1 VKRDSFKTKVLIRF
15 SGKRASRFLCIFTAN
30 SSDVHRQLRTSQV
43 QIGRAAPRFFRDEV
57 GKPPMCGLFLH
68 EMHRK
73 RTAITRQKER
83 GQMKNQLKTL
93 ATLALVSALSAG
105 LAQTT
110 ASGTTS
116 TSSTRK
122 KPVARKPVPKKP
134 SVESQIQSLRED
146 MQTQIQQLKQQLSDR
161 DQQLQ
166 QAQAAAAA
174 AQAAAAQ
181 AQQEAAQQSATVTE
195 NTQAVSSLQGAVSD
209 LKTNNVS
216 LASTVQEQQAKVEK
230 QIANPDAIHFKG
242 ITLSPTGSY
251 LAGETVY
258 RTHATGGDIP
268 TAFNALPYEHADAYS
283 LSEFYGTA
291 RQSRVALMAEGK
303 TGSSTLRGYYEAD
316 WLGTGVSSNNNESN
330 SYVFRQRVLWAQIAL
345 NNGWA
350 FTGGQLWSLATE
362 DKKGLSNLSSDILV
376 PLTIDPNYVPGF
388 VWERQYGFRVT
399 KTLPHAAF
407 GIAAENPQVLYTATL
422 AGNTPYAVL
431 GSAGANGGN
440 YNAAISNCSPSTSIV
455 NYTNELN
462 GGVNTYLPV
471 YKTVNSCANITNIS
485 FNAMPDI
492 VVKAAFDPSFGH
504 YEIFGVGRYAHET
517 VYPGET
523 TNGNLYGGL
532 KDIIT
537 GVVVTPALTTA
548 GSYHNSIALGGLGA
562 SARATVAKKFT
573 VGLKGLYGPGVGRY
587 GATTLSDV
595 TSAASGEFTPLHNLS
610 ALGTVEIAATPR
622 LVLYLNYGGDYA
634 GRNSGLGSTLGA
646 PTAAQN
652 PTTKLWGGTW
662 AAPSKAAV
670 GYGSYYLNNSSCLTN
685 TAPGFNG
692 SSTGFYPGGSCGA
705 QTKDVQE
712 ATAGYWYDFYRGDY
726 GRVRLGMQYAYALR
740 QSWTGA
746 PVTADGVGA
755 KGIDNMFWTSFRYF
769 LP

>member
-1 VKRDSFKTKVLIRF
+1 
-15 SGKRASRFLCIFTAN
+15 
-30 SSDVHRQLRTSQV
+30 
-43 QIGRAAPRFFRDEV
+43 
-57 GKPPMCGLFLH
+57 
-68 EMHRK
+68 
-73 RTAITRQKER
+73 
-83 GQMKNQLKTL
+83 MKNQLKTL

-116 TSSTRK
+116 ATSTKPK
-122 KPVARKPVPKKP
+122 KPVTHKAVVPKKP
-134 SVESQIQSLRED
+134 SVESQIQSLRDD

-166 QAQAAAAA
+166 QAQQAAAA
-174 AQAAAAQ
+174 AQASAAQ
-181 AQQEAAQQSATVTE
+181 AQQQAAQQSATLTE
-195 NTQAVSSLQGAVSD
+195 NTQAVSNLQGAVTD
-209 LKTNNVS
+209 LKTN
-216 LASTVQEQQAKVEK
+216 STSMATTIQDEQTKVQK
-230 QIANPDAIHFKG
+230 QIEHPDVLHFKG
-242 ITLSPTGSY
+242 ITLSPTNSY

-268 TAFNALPYEHADAYS
+268 TAFNALPYEHADAYA
-283 LSEFYGTA
+283 LSEFYGSS
-291 RQSRVALMAEGK
+291 RQSRIALMAEGK
-303 TGSSTLRGYYEAD
+303 PGWGTLRGYYEAD
-316 WLGTGVSSNNNESN
+316 WLGTGITSNNNESN
-330 SYVFRQRVLWAQIAL
+330 SYVLRQRVLWAQAAL

-362 DKKGLSNLSSDILV
+362 DKKGISNLSGDILT
-376 PLTIDPNYVPGF
+376 PQTIDPNYVPGF

-399 KTLPHAAF
+399 KTFEHAAF

-455 NYTNELN
+455 NYTNEVN

-485 FNAMPDI
+485 FNAIPDI
-492 VVKAAFDPSFGH
+492 LVKAAFDPSFGH
-504 YEIFGVGRYAHET
+504 FEVFGIGRYAHET

-532 KDIIT
+532 KDIVT
-537 GVVVTPALTTA
+537 GATVAPALTTA
-548 GSYHNSIALGGLGA
+548 GSYNNSIALGGLGA
-562 SARATVAKKFT
+562 SGRVSLLSNK
-573 VGLKGLYGPGVGRY
+573 VSLGIKGLYGPGVGRY
-587 GATTLSDV
+587 GSTTLSDV
-595 TSAASGEFTPLHNLS
+595 TSTASGELTPLHNLS

-622 LVLYLNYGGDYA
+622 LALYANYGGDYA
-634 GRNSGLGSTLGA
+634 SRNSGVGSTLGA
-646 PTAAQN
+646 PSVGKSAAGIY
-652 PTTKLWGGTW
+652 GGHW

-670 GYGSYYLNNSSCLTN
+670 GYGSPLLSNSACLT
-685 TAPGFNG
+685 TAAPGYNG
-692 SSTGFYPGGSCGA
+692 SSTGYYPGGSCGA

-712 ATAGYWYDFYRGDY
+712 LSVGYWYDFYKGEY
-726 GRVRLGMQYAYALR
+726 GRLR
-740 QSWTGA
+740 QGIQYGYATRESWSGA
-746 PVTADGVGA
+746 VVSTNGPGGVSA
-755 KGIDNMFWTSFRYF
+755 KGVDNMFWTSFRYY

>member
-1 VKRDSFKTKVLIRF
+1 
-15 SGKRASRFLCIFTAN
+15 
-30 SSDVHRQLRTSQV
+30 
-43 QIGRAAPRFFRDEV
+43 
-57 GKPPMCGLFLH
+57 
-68 EMHRK
+68 
-73 RTAITRQKER
+73 
-83 GQMKNQLKTL
+83 MKLQLKTL

-116 TSSTRK
+116 TTTHKRTTRK
-122 KPVARKPVPKKP
+122 PPVAKKP
-134 SVESQIQSLRED
+134 SLESQIESLRND
-146 MQTQIQQLKQQLSDR
+146 MNSQIQQLKQQLSDR

-166 QAQAAAAA
+166 QAQQAAAA
-174 AQAAAAQ
+174 AQAAATQ
-181 AQQEAAQQSATVTE
+181 AQQQATQQSATLTE
-195 NTQAVSSLQGAVSD
+195 NTQAVSSLQGAVTD
-209 LKTNNVS
+209 LKTNTTS
-216 LASTVQEQQAKVEK
+216 LTTTIQDQQAKVEK
-230 QIANPDAIHFKG
+230 QIEHPDVLHYKG
-242 ITLSPTGSY
+242 VTLSPAGSY
-251 LAGETVY
+251 LAGETIY

-268 TAFNALPYEHADAYS
+268 TAFNALPYEHADAYA

-303 TGSSTLRGYYEAD
+303 TGSATLRGYYEAD
-316 WLGTGVSSNNNESN
+316 WLGTGISSNNNESN
-330 SYVFRQRVLWAQIAL
+330 SYVFRQRVLWAQVAL

-362 DKKGLSNLSSDILV
+362 DRKGLSNLSGDILV

-399 KTLPHAAF
+399 KTMPHAAF
-407 GIAAENPQVLYTATL
+407 GIAAENPQVLYSATL

-440 YNAAISNCSPSTSIV
+440 YNAGISTCSPSTSIV
-455 NYTNELN
+455 NYTNEVN
-462 GGVNTYLPV
+462 GGINTYLPV
-471 YKTVNSCANITNIS
+471 YKTVNACTNIS
-485 FNAMPDI
+485 NYSFNVIPDI
-492 VVKAAFDPSFGH
+492 IVKAAFDPSFGH
-504 YEIFGVGRYAHET
+504 FEVFGVGRYAHET

-532 KDIIT
+532 KDIVT
-537 GVVVTPALTTA
+537 GATVAPALTTA
-548 GSYHNSIALGGLGA
+548 GSYHNNIALGGLGA
-562 SARATVAKKFT
+562 SGRATLLANRLT

-595 TSAASGEFTPLHNLS
+595 TSANSGEFSPLHNLS

-622 LVLYLNYGGDYA
+622 LTVYLNYGGDYA
-634 GRNSGLGSTLGA
+634 GRSSWSGTTLGA

-652 PTTKLWGGTW
+652 ATTNVWGGHW
-662 AAPSKAAV
+662 AAPAVAPV
-670 GYGSYYLNNSSCLTN
+670 GYGAYLLNNSACLTN
-685 TAPGFNG
+685 AAPGFNG

-712 ATAGYWYDFYRGDY
+712 ATAGYWYDFYKGDY
-726 GRVRLGMQYAYALR
+726 GRVRLGMQYAYAFR

-746 PVTADGVGA
+746 PVAGSGINGGVGA
-755 KGIDNMFWTSFRYF
+755 KGVDNMFWTSFRYY

>member
-1 VKRDSFKTKVLIRF
+1 
-15 SGKRASRFLCIFTAN
+15 
-30 SSDVHRQLRTSQV
+30 
-43 QIGRAAPRFFRDEV
+43 
-57 GKPPMCGLFLH
+57 
-68 EMHRK
+68 
-73 RTAITRQKER
+73 
-83 GQMKNQLKTL
+83 MKNQLKTL

-116 TSSTRK
+116 TTPKRTTTK
-122 KPVARKPVPKKP
+122 KAPAPKKP

-166 QAQAAAAA
+166 QAQQAAAA
-174 AQAAAAQ
+174 AQAAAVQ
-181 AQQEAAQQSATVTE
+181 AQQQAAQQSSVLTE
-195 NTQAVSSLQGAVSD
+195 NTQAVSSLQGAVTD
-209 LKTNNVS
+209 LKTNNTS
-216 LASTVQEQQAKVEK
+216 LATTIQEQQAKVEK
-230 QIANPDAIHFKG
+230 QITNPDAIHFKG

-268 TAFNALPYEHADAYS
+268 TAFSALPYEHADAYA

-303 TGSSTLRGYYEAD
+303 TGSATLRGYYEAD
-316 WLGTGVSSNNNESN
+316 WLGTGITSNNNESN

-362 DKKGLSNLSSDILV
+362 DKKGLSNLASDILT

-399 KTLPHAAF
+399 KTFPHAAF

-440 YNAAISNCSPSTSIV
+440 YNAAISACSPSTSIV
-455 NYTNELN
+455 NYSNEVN

-485 FNAMPDI
+485 FNVIPDI
-492 VVKAAFDPSFGH
+492 IVKGAYDAGFGH
-504 YEIFGVGRYAHET
+504 FEVFGIGRYAHET

-532 KDIIT
+532 KDIVT
-537 GVVVTPALTTA
+537 GATVAPALTTA
-548 GSYHNSIALGGLGA
+548 GSYNNSIALGGLGA
-562 SARATVAKKFT
+562 SGRITVLSNRLT
-573 VGLKGLYGPGVGRY
+573 LGLKGLYGPGVGRY
-587 GATTLSDV
+587 GDTTLSDV
-595 TSAASGEFTPLHNLS
+595 TSAASGEFSPLHNTS
-610 ALGTVEIAATPR
+610 ALSTIEFAATPR
-622 LVLYLNYGGDYA
+622 LMIYLNYGGDYA
-634 GRNSGLGSTLGA
+634 GRSSWSGTTLGA
-646 PTAAQN
+646 PSVAKNTAGVY
-652 PTTKLWGGTW
+652 GGHW
-662 AAPSKAAV
+662 AAPAVAPV
-670 GYGSYYLNNSSCLTN
+670 GYGSYYLGNSSCLT
-685 TAPGFNG
+685 TSAPGYNG
-692 SSTGFYPGGSCGA
+692 SSTGYYPGGSCGA

-712 ATAGYWYDFYRGDY
+712 ATAGYWYDFYKGDY

-746 PVTADGVGA
+746 PISGLPNGVGT
-755 KGIDNMFWTSFRYF
+755 KGIDNMFWTSFRYY

>member
-1 VKRDSFKTKVLIRF
+1 
-15 SGKRASRFLCIFTAN
+15 
-30 SSDVHRQLRTSQV
+30 
-43 QIGRAAPRFFRDEV
+43 
-57 GKPPMCGLFLH
+57 
-68 EMHRK
+68 
-73 RTAITRQKER
+73 
-83 GQMKNQLKTL
+83 MKNQLKTL

-116 TSSTRK
+116 TTHKRTTTK
-122 KPVARKPVPKKP
+122 KAPVPKKP

-161 DQQLQ
+161 DAQLL
-166 QAQAAAAA
+166 QAQQAAAA

-181 AQQEAAQQSATVTE
+181 AQQQAAGLAPGITE
-195 NTQAVSSLQGAVSD
+195 NTQAVSSLQGAVND
-209 LKTNNVS
+209 LKTNNAS
-216 LASTVQEQQAKVEK
+216 LATTIQDQQTKVEK
-230 QIANPDAIHFKG
+230 QIMNPDVIHFKG

-303 TGSSTLRGYYEAD
+303 TGSATLRGYYEAD
-316 WLGTGVSSNNNESN
+316 WLGTGITSNDNQSN
-330 SYVFRQRVLWAQIAL
+330 SYVFRQRVLWAQVAL

-362 DKKGLSNLSSDILV
+362 DKKGVSNLASDILT

-399 KTLPHAAF
+399 KTMDHAAF
-407 GIAAENPQVLYTATL
+407 GLAFENPQLLYSATL
-422 AGNTPYAVL
+422 AGNTPYAVV

-440 YNAAISNCSPSTSIV
+440 YNPAISTCSPSTSIV
-455 NYTNELN
+455 NYTNEVN
-462 GGVNTYLPV
+462 GGINTYLPV
-471 YKTVNSCANITNIS
+471 YKTVNACTNIANYS
-485 FNAMPDI
+485 FNIMPDI
-492 VVKAAFDPSFGH
+492 IVKGAYDASFGH
-504 YEIFGVGRYAHET
+504 FEVFGVGRYAHET

-532 KDIIT
+532 KDIVT
-537 GVVVTPALTTA
+537 GATVAPALTTA
-548 GSYHNSIALGGLGA
+548 GFYNNKIALGGIGA
-562 SARATVAKKFT
+562 SGRVTVLDKKLT
-573 VGLKGLYGPGVGRY
+573 LGLKGLYGPGVGRY
-587 GATTLSDV
+587 GNSSLSDV
-595 TSAASGEFTPLHNLS
+595 TSAASGEFSPLHNTS
-610 ALGTVEIAATPR
+610 GLGTIEFAATPR
-622 LVLYLNYGGDYA
+622 LMIYLNYGGDYA
-634 GRNSGLGSTLGA
+634 GRSSWSGTTLGA
-646 PTAAQN
+646 PSAAQN
-652 PTTKLWGGTW
+652 PVTKVWGGHW
-662 AAPSKAAV
+662 AAPSVAPV
-670 GYGSYYLNNSSCLTN
+670 GYGSYYLNNSSCLT
-685 TAPGFNG
+685 TSAPGYNG

-712 ATAGYWYDFYRGDY
+712 ATAGYWYDFYKGDY

-746 PVTADGVGA
+746 PISGSPNGVGT
-755 KGIDNMFWTSFRYF
+755 KGIDNMFWTSFRYY

>member
-1 VKRDSFKTKVLIRF
+1 
-15 SGKRASRFLCIFTAN
+15 
-30 SSDVHRQLRTSQV
+30 
-43 QIGRAAPRFFRDEV
+43 
-57 GKPPMCGLFLH
+57 
-68 EMHRK
+68 
-73 RTAITRQKER
+73 
-83 GQMKNQLKTL
+83 MKNQLKAL

-110 ASGTTS
+110 ANGTTS
-116 TSSTRK
+116 TSSTTRK
-122 KPVARKPVPKKP
+122 RTATKKAVAPKKP
-134 SVESQIQSLRED
+134 SVESQIESLRED
-146 MQTQIQQLKQQLSDR
+146 MQTQIQQLKQQLNDR

-166 QAQAAAAA
+166 QAQQAAAA

-181 AQQEAAQQSATVTE
+181 AQQQASQQSSVLSE
-195 NTQAVSSLQGAVSD
+195 NTAAVGNLQGAVND
-209 LKTNNVS
+209 LKTNNAS
-216 LASTVQEQQAKVEK
+216 LATTLQADQEKVQK
-230 QIANPDAIHFKG
+230 QITNPDAVHFKG
-242 ITLSPTGSY
+242 ITISPTGSF

-268 TAFNALPYEHADAYS
+268 TAFSALPYEHADAYA

-303 TGSSTLRGYYEAD
+303 TGSATLRGYYEAD
-316 WLGTGVSSNNNESN
+316 WLGTGVTSNNNESN
-330 SYVFRQRVLWAQIAL
+330 SYVFRQRVLWAQAAL

-362 DKKGLSNLSSDILV
+362 DRKGVSNLSGDILL

-399 KTLPHAAF
+399 KTFEHAAF

-440 YNAAISNCSPSTSIV
+440 YNAAISACSPSTSIV
-455 NYTNELN
+455 NYTNEAN

-485 FNAMPDI
+485 FNVMPDI
-492 VVKAAFDPSFGH
+492 IVKAAFDPSFGH
-504 YEIFGVGRYAHET
+504 FEIFGIGRSAHES

-532 KDIIT
+532 KDIVT
-537 GVVVTPALTTA
+537 GATVAPALTTA
-548 GSYHNSIALGGLGA
+548 GYYNNSIALGGLGA
-562 SARATVAKKFT
+562 SGRIIVLNNRLT

-595 TSAASGEFTPLHNLS
+595 TANAAGELTPLHNLS
-610 ALGTVEIAATPR
+610 ALSTVEIAATPR
-622 LVLYLNYGGDYA
+622 FIIYLNYGGDYA
-634 GRNSGLGSTLGA
+634 SRNSGVGTTLGA
-646 PTAAQN
+646 PTATKN
-652 PTTKLWGGTW
+652 PTTGVWGGHW
-662 AAPSKAAV
+662 SAPSNAAV
-670 GYGSYYLNNSSCLTN
+670 GYGSPLLSNSACLTN
-685 TAPGFNG
+685 AAPGYNG
-692 SSTGFYPGGSCGA
+692 SSTGYYPGGSCGA

-726 GRVRLGMQYAYALR
+726 GRVRLGMQYAYAVRLG
-740 QSWTGA
+740 WTGA
-746 PVTADGVGA
+746 VVSTNGPGGVGA
-755 KGIDNMFWTSFRYF
+755 KGIDNMFWTSFRYY

>member
-1 VKRDSFKTKVLIRF
+1 
-15 SGKRASRFLCIFTAN
+15 
-30 SSDVHRQLRTSQV
+30 
-43 QIGRAAPRFFRDEV
+43 
-57 GKPPMCGLFLH
+57 
-68 EMHRK
+68 
-73 RTAITRQKER
+73 
-83 GQMKNQLKTL
+83 MKNQLKTL

-116 TSSTRK
+116 TTHKPTK
-122 KPVARKPVPKKP
+122 KAPVPKKP

-166 QAQAAAAA
+166 QAQQAAAA

-181 AQQEAAQQSATVTE
+181 AQQQAAQQSTVVTE
-195 NTQAVSSLQGAVSD
+195 NTQAVSTLQGAVTD
-209 LKTNNVS
+209 LKTNNAS
-216 LASTVQEQQAKVEK
+216 LATTIQDEQQKVEK
-230 QIANPDAIHFKG
+230 QISHPDAIHFKG
-242 ITLSPTGSY
+242 VTLSPTGSY
-251 LAGETVY
+251 LAGETIY
-258 RTHATGGDIP
+258 RTHATGADIP
-268 TAFNALPYEHADAYS
+268 TPFNALPYEHADAYS

-303 TGSSTLRGYYEAD
+303 TGTATLRGYYEAD
-316 WLGTGVSSNNNESN
+316 WLGTGISSNNNESN
-330 SYVFRQRVLWAQIAL
+330 SYVFRQRVLWGQIAL

-362 DKKGLSNLSSDILV
+362 DKTGISNLSGDILV

-399 KTLPHAAF
+399 KTMPGMAF
-407 GIAAENPQVLYTATL
+407 GIAAENPQLLYSATL

-440 YNAAISNCSPSTSIV
+440 YNAAISTCSPATSIV
-455 NYTNELN
+455 NYTNEVN
-462 GGVNTYLPV
+462 GGINTYLPV
-471 YKTVNSCANITNIS
+471 YKTVNACTNIS
-485 FNAMPDI
+485 NYSFNIMPDI
-492 VVKAAFDPSFGH
+492 IVKAAFDPSFGH

-532 KDIIT
+532 KDIVT
-537 GVVVTPALTTA
+537 GATVAPALSTA
-548 GSYHNSIALGGLGA
+548 GSYNNKIALGGLGA
-562 SARATVAKKFT
+562 SGRATLLNNRLT

-587 GATTLSDV
+587 GASTLSDV
-595 TSAASGEFTPLHNLS
+595 TSANSGEFSPLHNLS
-610 ALGTVEIAATPR
+610 ALSTVEIAATPR
-622 LVLYLNYGGDYA
+622 LTIYLNYGGDYA
-634 GRNSGLGSTLGA
+634 GRSSWSGTTLGA

-652 PTTKLWGGTW
+652 PTTKVWGGHW
-662 AAPSKAAV
+662 AAPAVAPV
-670 GYGSYYLNNSSCLTN
+670 GYGSYYLNNSSCLT
-685 TAPGFNG
+685 TSAPGYNG
-692 SSTGFYPGGSCGA
+692 GSTGFYPGGSCGA

-712 ATAGYWYDFYRGDY
+712 LTAGYWYDFYRGDY

-746 PVTADGVGA
+746 PVSGSPNGVGT
-755 KGIDNMFWTSFRYF
+755 KGIDNMFWTSFRYY

>member
-1 VKRDSFKTKVLIRF
+1 
-15 SGKRASRFLCIFTAN
+15 
-30 SSDVHRQLRTSQV
+30 
-43 QIGRAAPRFFRDEV
+43 
-57 GKPPMCGLFLH
+57 
-68 EMHRK
+68 
-73 RTAITRQKER
+73 
-83 GQMKNQLKTL
+83 MKNQLKTL

-116 TSSTRK
+116 TTHKPTK
-122 KPVARKPVPKKP
+122 KAPVPKKP

-166 QAQAAAAA
+166 QAQQAAAA

-181 AQQEAAQQSATVTE
+181 AQQQAAQQSTVVTE
-195 NTQAVSSLQGAVSD
+195 NTQAVSTLQGAVTD
-209 LKTNNVS
+209 LKTNNAS
-216 LASTVQEQQAKVEK
+216 LATTIQDEQQKVEK
-230 QIANPDAIHFKG
+230 QISHPDAIHFKG
-242 ITLSPTGSY
+242 VTLSPTGSY
-251 LAGETVY
+251 LAGETIY
-258 RTHATGGDIP
+258 RTHATGADIP
-268 TAFNALPYEHADAYS
+268 TPFNALPYEHADAYS

-303 TGSSTLRGYYEAD
+303 TGTATLRGYYEAD
-316 WLGTGVSSNNNESN
+316 WLGTGISSNNNESN
-330 SYVFRQRVLWAQIAL
+330 SYVFRQRVLWGQIAL

-362 DKKGLSNLSSDILV
+362 DKTGISNLSGDILV

-399 KTLPHAAF
+399 KTMPGMAF
-407 GIAAENPQVLYTATL
+407 GIAAENPQLLYSATL

-440 YNAAISNCSPSTSIV
+440 YNAAISTCSPATSIV
-455 NYTNELN
+455 NYTNEVN
-462 GGVNTYLPV
+462 GGINTYLPV
-471 YKTVNSCANITNIS
+471 YKTVNACTNIS
-485 FNAMPDI
+485 NYSFNIMPDI
-492 VVKAAFDPSFGH
+492 IVKAAFDPSFGH

-532 KDIIT
+532 KDIVT
-537 GVVVTPALTTA
+537 GATVAPALSTA
-548 GSYHNSIALGGLGA
+548 GSYNNKIALGGLGA
-562 SARATVAKKFT
+562 SGRATLLNNRLT

-587 GATTLSDV
+587 GASTLSDV
-595 TSAASGEFTPLHNLS
+595 TSANSGEFSPLHNLS
-610 ALGTVEIAATPR
+610 ALSTVEIAATPR
-622 LVLYLNYGGDYA
+622 LTIYLNYGGDYA
-634 GRNSGLGSTLGA
+634 GRSSWSGTTLGA

-652 PTTKLWGGTW
+652 PTTKVWGGHW
-662 AAPSKAAV
+662 AAPAVAPV
-670 GYGSYYLNNSSCLTN
+670 GYGSYYLNNSSCLT
-685 TAPGFNG
+685 TSAPGYNG
-692 SSTGFYPGGSCGA
+692 GSTGFYPGGSCGA

-712 ATAGYWYDFYRGDY
+712 LTAGYWYDFYRGDY

-746 PVTADGVGA
+746 PVSGSPDGVGT
-755 KGIDNMFWTSFRYF
+755 KGIDNMFWTSFRYY

>member
-1 VKRDSFKTKVLIRF
+1 
-15 SGKRASRFLCIFTAN
+15 
-30 SSDVHRQLRTSQV
+30 
-43 QIGRAAPRFFRDEV
+43 
-57 GKPPMCGLFLH
+57 
-68 EMHRK
+68 
-73 RTAITRQKER
+73 
-83 GQMKNQLKTL
+83 MKNQLKTL

-116 TSSTRK
+116 TTHKRTTTK
-122 KPVARKPVPKKP
+122 KAPVPKKP
-134 SVESQIQSLRED
+134 SVESQIQSLRDD

-166 QAQAAAAA
+166 QAQQAAAA
-174 AQAAAAQ
+174 AQAAATQ
-181 AQQEAAQQSATVTE
+181 AQQQAAQQASSITE
-195 NTQAVSSLQGAVSD
+195 NGQAVSSLQGAVSD
-209 LKTNNVS
+209 LKTNSTS
-216 LASTVQEQQAKVEK
+216 LATTIQDQQAKVEK
-230 QIANPDAIHFKG
+230 QIQHPDVLHFKG

-258 RTHATGGDIP
+258 RTRATGGDIP

-303 TGSSTLRGYYEAD
+303 TGSATLRGYYEAD
-316 WLGTGVSSNNNESN
+316 WLGTGITSNDNQSN

-362 DKKGLSNLSSDILV
+362 DKKGVSNLASDILT
-376 PLTIDPNYVPGF
+376 PLTIDPNYVTGF

-399 KTLPHAAF
+399 KTMDHAAF
-407 GIAAENPQVLYTATL
+407 GLAFENPQLLYSATL

-440 YNAAISNCSPSTSIV
+440 YNPAISTCSPSTSIV
-455 NYTNELN
+455 NYTNEVN

-471 YKTVNSCANITNIS
+471 YKTVNACTNIANYS
-485 FNAMPDI
+485 FNIMPDI
-492 VVKAAFDPSFGH
+492 IIKGAYDASFGH
-504 YEIFGVGRYAHET
+504 FEVFGVGRYAHET

-532 KDIIT
+532 KDIVT
-537 GVVVTPALTTA
+537 GATVAPALTTA
-548 GSYHNSIALGGLGA
+548 GSYNNKIALGGIGA
-562 SARATVAKKFT
+562 SGRVTVLSNRLT
-573 VGLKGLYGPGVGRY
+573 LGLKGLYGPGVGRY
-587 GATTLSDV
+587 GNSGLSDV
-595 TSAASGEFTPLHNLS
+595 TSAASGEFSPLHNTSGL
-610 ALGTVEIAATPR
+610 ATVEFAATPR
-622 LVLYLNYGGDYA
+622 LMIYLNYGGDYA
-634 GRNSGLGSTLGA
+634 GRSSWSGTTLGA
-646 PTAAQN
+646 PSAAQN
-652 PTTKLWGGTW
+652 ATTKVWGGHW
-662 AAPSKAAV
+662 GAPSVAPV
-670 GYGSYYLNNSSCLTN
+670 GYGSYYLNNSSCLTT
-685 TAPGFNG
+685 TAPGYNG

-712 ATAGYWYDFYRGDY
+712 ATAGYWYDFYKGDY
-726 GRVRLGMQYAYALR
+726 GRVRLGMQYAYAVR

-746 PVTADGVGA
+746 PVATIGPNGVGT
-755 KGIDNMFWTSFRYF
+755 KGIDNMFWTSFRYY

>member
-1 VKRDSFKTKVLIRF
+1 
-15 SGKRASRFLCIFTAN
+15 
-30 SSDVHRQLRTSQV
+30 
-43 QIGRAAPRFFRDEV
+43 
-57 GKPPMCGLFLH
+57 
-68 EMHRK
+68 
-73 RTAITRQKER
+73 
-83 GQMKNQLKTL
+83 MKNQLKAL

-110 ASGTTS
+110 ANGTTS
-116 TSSTRK
+116 TSSTTRK
-122 KPVARKPVPKKP
+122 RTATKKAVVPKKP
-134 SVESQIQSLRED
+134 SVESQIESLRED
-146 MQTQIQQLKQQLSDR
+146 MQTQIQQLKQQLNDR

-166 QAQAAAAA
+166 QAQQAAAA

-181 AQQEAAQQSATVTE
+181 AQQQAAQQSSVLTE
-195 NTQAVSSLQGAVSD
+195 NTAAVGNLQGAVND
-209 LKTNNVS
+209 LKTNNAS
-216 LASTVQEQQAKVEK
+216 LTTTIQTEQESVKK
-230 QIANPDAIHFKG
+230 QIEHPDAIHLKG

-268 TAFNALPYEHADAYS
+268 TAFSALPYEHADAYA

-316 WLGTGVSSNNNESN
+316 WLGTGITSNNNESN
-330 SYVFRQRVLWAQIAL
+330 SYVFRQRVLWAQVAL

-362 DKKGLSNLSSDILV
+362 DKKGLSNLSGDILT

-399 KTLPHAAF
+399 KTFEHAAF

-440 YNAAISNCSPSTSIV
+440 YNAAISACSPSTSIV
-455 NYTNELN
+455 NYTNEAN

-492 VVKAAFDPSFGH
+492 IVKAALDPSFGH
-504 YEIFGVGRYAHET
+504 FEFFGIGRYAHET
-517 VYPGET
+517 VFPGET
-523 TNGNLYGGL
+523 TNSNLYGGL
-532 KDIIT
+532 KDIVSGAT
-537 GVVVTPALTTA
+537 VAPALTTA
-548 GSYHNSIALGGLGA
+548 GSYNNSIAIGGLGA
-562 SARATVAKKFT
+562 SGRVTLLANRLT

-595 TSAASGEFTPLHNLS
+595 TSAASGEFSPLHNLS
-610 ALGTVEIAATPR
+610 ALSTVEFAPTPR
-622 LVLYLNYGGDYA
+622 LTIYLNYGGDYA
-634 GRNSGLGSTLGA
+634 GRNSGVGSTLGA
-646 PTAAQN
+646 PTATKN
-652 PTTKLWGGTW
+652 PTTGLWGGHW
-662 AAPSKAAV
+662 SAPSNAAV
-670 GYGSYYLNNSSCLTN
+670 GYGSPLLSNSACLT
-685 TAPGFNG
+685 TSAPGYNG
-692 SSTGFYPGGSCGA
+692 SSTGYYPGGSCGA

-712 ATAGYWYDFYRGDY
+712 ATAGYWYDFYKGDY

-740 QSWTGA
+740 QGWTGA
-746 PVTADGVGA
+746 VVSTNGPGGVGA
-755 KGIDNMFWTSFRYF
+755 KGIDNMFWTSFRYY

>member
-1 VKRDSFKTKVLIRF
+1 MNIR
-15 SGKRASRFLCIFTAN
+15 
-30 SSDVHRQLRTSQV
+30 
-43 QIGRAAPRFFRDEV
+43 
-57 GKPPMCGLFLH
+57 
-68 EMHRK
+68 
-73 RTAITRQKER
+73 
-83 GQMKNQLKTL
+83 LKTL
-93 ATLALVSALSAG
+93 ATLALVSALYAG
-105 LAQTT
+105 QAQTT
-110 ASGTTS
+110 ATGTTS
-116 TSSTRK
+116 TSSTTHKTRK
-122 KPVARKPVPKKP
+122 AAPKKP

-146 MQTQIQQLKQQLSDR
+146 METQIQQLKQQLADR

-166 QAQAAAAA
+166 QAQQAAAA
-174 AQAAAAQ
+174 AQAAATQ
-181 AQQEAAQQSATVTE
+181 AQQQAQQQSGVLTE

-209 LKTNNVS
+209 LKTNNTS
-216 LASTVQEQQAKVEK
+216 LASTVQEEQAKVQK
-230 QIANPDAIHFKG
+230 QIDHPDVLHYKG
-242 ITLSPTGSY
+242 ITLSPAGSY

-268 TAFNALPYEHADAYS
+268 TAFSALPYEHADAYT
-283 LSEFYGTA
+283 LSEFYGTS

-303 TGSSTLRGYYEAD
+303 TGNATLRGYYEAD
-316 WLGTGVSSNNNESN
+316 WLGTGITSNNNESN

-362 DKKGLSNLSSDILV
+362 DKKGLSNLSGDILT

-399 KTLPHAAF
+399 KTMPHAAF
-407 GIAAENPQVLYTATL
+407 GIAAENPQVLYSATL

-440 YNAAISNCSPSTSIV
+440 YNAAISACSPSTSIV
-455 NYTNELN
+455 NYTNEVN

-492 VVKAAFDPSFGH
+492 VVKAAFDPGIGH
-504 YEIFGVGRYAHET
+504 FEVFGVGRYAHET

-523 TNGNLYGGL
+523 TNSNLYGGL
-532 KDIIT
+532 KDIVSGST
-537 GVVVTPALTTA
+537 VAPALSTS
-548 GSYHNSIALGGLGA
+548 GFYKNNIALGGLGA
-562 SARATVAKKFT
+562 SARATLASKFT
-573 VGLKGLYGPGVGRY
+573 VGIKGLYGPGVGRY
-587 GATTLSDV
+587 GSTTLSDV

-622 LVLYLNYGGDYA
+622 LVIYLNYGGDYA
-634 GRNSGLGSTLGA
+634 GRNSGSGSTLGA
-646 PTAAQN
+646 PSVGQSAAGVY
-652 PTTKLWGGTW
+652 GGHW
-662 AAPSKAAV
+662 SAPSKAAV
-670 GYGSYYLNNSSCLTN
+670 GYGSYYLSNSSCLTN
-685 TAPGFNG
+685 SAPGYNG
-692 SSTGFYPGGSCGA
+692 SSTGYYPGGSCGA

-712 ATAGYWYDFYRGDY
+712 GTLGYWYDFYRGDY

-740 QSWTGA
+740 DSWSGA
-746 PVTADGVGA
+746 PVTGVGAVSA
-755 KGIDNMFWTSFRYF
+755 KGIDNMFWTSFRYY